1 VSPEIFVLLPSRG
14 RPGPLAESVA
24 SLRELADD
32 PARIEVLVAV
42 DPDDPDTAQAARDC
56 EAEAWRAPERF
67 GYARL
72 HEYVNALAH
81 QAGGDWMLL
90 WNDDARM
97 RTRGWDSRILE
108 APPGVLWPNANG
120 YTVENTFPIVH
131 RKVVERIGHVSLS
144 PHYDSWLHA
153 VAEQA
158 GIHHRIAVEV
168 FHDRFDFTGGHDDQT
183 WRETRAQQR
192 TAEFHSPPMVAAR
205 RRDAHLLRSAP
216 LV

>member
-1 VSPEIFVLLPSRG
+1 CPSPSPAPTRHPRPCTWLWCRTGSSPAAATGNPPSGTAVTPKSRSAQGPTWANWTKAPTACGSRSPQPTKNPSSRRVRSVSPEIFVLLPSRG
-14 RPGPLAESVA
+14 RPGPLVESVA

-97 RTRGWDSRILE
+97 RTRGWDSRIL
-108 APPGVLWPNANG
+108 
-120 YTVENTFPIVH
+120 
-131 RKVVERIGHVSLS
+131 
-144 PHYDSWLHA
+144 
-153 VAEQA
+153 
-158 GIHHRIAVEV
+158 
-168 FHDRFDFTGGHDDQT
+168 
-183 WRETRAQQR
+183 
-192 TAEFHSPPMVAAR
+192 
-205 RRDAHLLRSAP
+205 
-216 LV
+216 

>member
-1 VSPEIFVLLPSRG
+1 
-14 RPGPLAESVA
+14 
-24 SLRELADD
+24 
-32 PARIEVLVAV
+32 RIEVLVAV

-81 QAGGDWMLL
+81 QAGGGWLLL

-97 RTRGWDSRILE
+97 RTRGWDSRVLE
-108 APPGVLWPNANG
+108 APPGVLWPKANG
-120 YTVENTFPIVH
+120 YTAENTFPVVH
-131 RKVVERIGHVSLS
+131 RTVVDRLGHVSLS

-168 FHDRFDFTGGHDDQT
+168 FHDRADFTGGHGPPRGADLH
-183 WRETRAQQR
+183 RRR
-192 TAEFHSPPMVAAR
+192 TAPHRGGMRDPHPRGDPPRSPHR
-205 RRDAHLLRSAP
+205 RHHRGPATP
-216 LV
+216 